1 MAEADPKKPFG
12 GNWIDLAKIVAM
24 PLVTLIVGYLINN
37 SLNER
42 QARDNKV
49 ALYANMM
56 SSREQADSA
65 LRKDMFTSILGTFLK
80 KDPKQPAEQALETD
94 ILNIELLA
102 FNFHE
107 SLDLGPLFK
116 HIQRELGEGKKHEEL
131 RWRLERVATQVKERQ
146 LDVLGETGKV
156 ERGDI
161 SVGTEVWR
169 FGAAAVQPKANETAA
184 GPVLCLGMDSS
195 DGVRRH
201 RQFKLEYL
209 QFKRR
214 EVQFRLTVSRP
225 LEEAACKIFPRFE
238 DEKANTEV
246 SVEFWAGMFAFPM
259 IDNSHLSHSERCS
272 VSVTRVSMPE
282 GGDSTEAM
290 KDAVVDVAIAYF
302 QASRASLKDKPYYD
316 EVLRDLLERPT
327 ASNPKG
333 P

>member
-1 MAEADPKKPFG
+1 MAEGDSKKSAG
-12 GNWIDLAKIVAM
+12 GNWVDLSKIIAM

-37 SLNER
+37 SLNHR
-42 QARDNKV
+42 QARDQKV
-49 ALYANMM
+49 LLYANMM
-56 SSREQADSA
+56 GSREQADSA

-80 KDPKQPAEQALETD
+80 KDPKQPPEQALETD

-116 HIQRELGEGKKHEEL
+116 HIQRELGEDKRHEEL
-131 RWRLERVATQVKERQ
+131 RWRLERVASEVKERQ

-169 FGAAAVQPKANETAA
+169 FGAAAVQPKANETSA
-184 GPVLCLGMDSS
+184 GPVLCLGIDSS

-201 RQFKLEYL
+201 RQFKIEYL

-225 LEEAACKIFPRFE
+225 LEETVCKGFPRYE

-272 VSVTRVSMPE
+272 VSVTRITMPE
-282 GGDSTEAM
+282 GEPATSV
-290 KDAVVDVAIAYF
+290 KDVTVDVAIAYF

-316 EVLRDLLERPT
+316 EVLHDLLEGPA
-327 ASNPKG
+327 ASNPKE